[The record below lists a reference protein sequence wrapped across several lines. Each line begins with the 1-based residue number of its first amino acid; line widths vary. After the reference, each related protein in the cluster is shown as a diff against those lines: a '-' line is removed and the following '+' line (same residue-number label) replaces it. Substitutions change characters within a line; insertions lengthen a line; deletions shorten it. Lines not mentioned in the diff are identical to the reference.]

1 MFEQDPRDR
10 VWRHV
15 WVIRA
20 GGEIRVQK
28 EVDNAEV
35 IVNVTGELK
44 KTVSTKPVSP
54 EQLGCIRQVVIAN
67 ITGQLQ
73 VMFEYVQ

>member
-28 EVDNAEV
+28 EVDE
-35 IVNVTGELK
+35 EL
-44 KTVSTKPVSP
+44 
-54 EQLGCIRQVVIAN
+54 R
-67 ITGQLQ
+67 GQR
-73 VMFEYVQ
+73 